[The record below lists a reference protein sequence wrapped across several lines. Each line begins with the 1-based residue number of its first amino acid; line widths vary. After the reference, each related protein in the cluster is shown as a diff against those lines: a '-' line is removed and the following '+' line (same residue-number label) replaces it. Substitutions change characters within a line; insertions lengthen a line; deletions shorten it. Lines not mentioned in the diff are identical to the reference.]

1 MASQG
6 DDHVVEGDTRAGG
19 PSLSPSS
26 STGEQVEAARAAFSA
41 RREAENVLAD
51 ASRIRASA
59 AADADA
65 LLVDAQIMADRL
77 QSESLAEYERL
88 VREATER
95 SDGILARARAEADRL
110 RTEAHAQAE
119 AMRVRAESEI
129 DQIRAQVRE
138 ELREEQ
144 LATLGHARHSSDGLL
159 RDLESGVLGLGTTFE
174 RANASVADVVAT
186 IGRLRTV
193 TESALPVVT
202 FGDTVRAGAGQTTLQ
217 QTAPEVT
224 EPVAEPVAEAP
235 VVADAP
241 EPVAV
246 DVPEPVVEPEPVEDA
261 FVEETAA
268 EETAAEETAVEQAG
282 DRDRWDDPPAGGGS
296 PMIGRVSTA
305 DTAPPEP
312 ASDENATSF
321 LGTDPP
327 RPVTDWSTGAD
338 ATDDVVL
345 GTDRVV
351 TTAGSGD
358 SRPLGWLFRATS

>member
-6 DDHVVEGDTRAGG
+6 DDVAVGGGRAEG
-19 PSLSPSS
+19 PSPSPST
-26 STGEQVEAARAAFSA
+26 TGEQVEAARAAFAA

-95 SDGILARARAEADRL
+95 SDGILARARTEADRL
-110 RTEAHAQAE
+110 RAEAQTQAE
-119 AMRVRAESEI
+119 AMRVRAESEL

-144 LATLGHARHSSDGLL
+144 LATLGHARHRSDGLL

-174 RANASVADVVAT
+174 RAHASVADVVAT
-186 IGRLRTV
+186 IGHLRTV
-193 TESALPVVT
+193 TESALPVA
-202 FGDTVRAGAGQTTLQ
+202 TVGG
-217 QTAPEVT
+217 
-224 EPVAEPVAEAP
+224 PVRSAEPEP
-235 VVADAP
+235 QP
-241 EPVAV
+241 EPE
-246 DVPEPVVEPEPVEDA
+246 PEPESEPEPVDEDTV
-261 FVEETAA
+261 VEPPEEPFDEDTIDSGVDDAAPTA
-268 EETAAEETAVEQAG
+268 QDDDG
-282 DRDRWDDPPAGGGS
+282 DRGGPTPPASGA

-305 DTAPPEP
+305 DPTPPAPV
-312 ASDENATSF
+312 ADDNATSF

-327 RPVTDWSTGAD
+327 RPVTDWATGPEDTVRAP
-338 ATDDVVL
+338 
-345 GTDRVV
+345 VV
-351 TTAGSGD
+351 TTAGGD